1 MKKKNYYSYKTA
13 HYYVKSVEVSDNP
26 DILFTSVWNIYD
38 VSSADKAAIRNNDN
52 DYLAKLP
59 VIGSFHFNGKQKMG
73 CINLEYDFEQMTEVG
88 DLKLIFSYICRWAFS
103 QKDVYSVKTTFP
115 QTKNYDDIFD
125 YLAYKKENEE
135 GTVTLHASKPLNTIL
150 YLVLGMII
158 GFILG
163 AATANMKTGIIFGF
177 VVCGGIG
184 ILMDSNY
191 TRRRNWVENR
201 D

>member
-1 MKKKNYYSYKTA
+1 MKKKNYYSYKTQ

-26 DILFTSVWNIYD
+26 DILFTSNWTIYD
-38 VSSADKAAIRNNDN
+38 VTSADKAAIRNNDN

-59 VIGSFHFNGKQKMG
+59 VIGTFHFNGKQKFG
-73 CINLEYDFEQMTEVG
+73 CIKLDYDFTRMTEVG
-88 DLKLIFSYICRWAFS
+88 ELKLIFSYICRWAFS

-115 QTKNYDDIFD
+115 DTKDYDDIFD

-163 AATANMKTGIIFGF
+163 AATANMKTGVIFGF